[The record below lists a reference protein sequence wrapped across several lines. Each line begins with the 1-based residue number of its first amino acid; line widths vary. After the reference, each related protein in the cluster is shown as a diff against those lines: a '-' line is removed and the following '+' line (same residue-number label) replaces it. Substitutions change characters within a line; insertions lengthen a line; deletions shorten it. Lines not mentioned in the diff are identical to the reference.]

1 MNIFPMLKKKSPSIP
16 LFQRG
21 RRFNAIDYPS
31 LKKRGQGRFSMG
43 QTMRVQIRLVF
54 QLLSIVVL
62 TAQASAQYVSL
73 EAAKKDGKVFVYGT
87 IIPQV
92 MKLIE
97 AGFEAKYGVNIEY
110 WRGDATKV
118 VDRMLTE
125 WRAGKPGFDMVIG
138 ARGPL
143 SLAKADGVYTKFTPA
158 SAANFPAKFRDKDGQ
173 LTAWRITPVGILTN
187 TDLVKPADMPKSL
200 DDLLDP
206 KWQGKISMPDPS
218 RHASTATFLWNLQK
232 FKGDKWM
239 DFVRA
244 LAKQKPLLV
253 ESYSS
258 VPNAIVRGEAA
269 LGISY
274 IQYVPQTKGP
284 IGFAPIDQVLA
295 DPSDAAISAK
305 AVNPN
310 AARFLIE
317 YLCSPEGQKKV
328 AETHE
333 FVLSPGVYPAIKG
346 ADRIVANMQLLED
359 PSHEQLQKLLG
370 EFRQLFVA
378 Q

>member
-1 MNIFPMLKKKSPSIP
+1 M
-16 LFQRG
+16 FQ
-21 RRFNAIDYPS
+21 A
-31 LKKRGQGRFSMG
+31 K
-43 QTMRVQIRLVF
+43 
-54 QLLSIVVL
+54 LLSAVLALCLVVPFQ
-62 TAQASAQYVSL
+62 AQAQSVSL
-73 EAAKKDGKVFVYGT
+73 EAAKKEGKVFVYGT
-87 IIPQV
+87 IVPQV

-143 SLAKADGVYTKFTPA
+143 SLAKADGVYAKFTPA

-187 TDLVKPADMPKSL
+187 TDLVKPAEMPKSW

-206 KWQGKISMPDPS
+206 RWQGKIAMPDPS

-232 FKGDKWM
+232 LKGEKWM

-284 IGFAPIDQVLA
+284 IGFAPVDQLLA

-305 AVNPN
+305 AANPN

-328 AETHE
+328 AETSE

-346 ADRIVANMQLLED
+346 ADRILANLQLLDD
-359 PSHEQLQKLLG
+359 PSGEQLQKLLSD
-370 EFRQLFVA
+370 FRQLFVA
-378 Q
+378 R

>member
-1 MNIFPMLKKKSPSIP
+1 MNIFIAIRRKSPSIP

-21 RRFNAIDYPS
+21 RLCNGVEYPS
-31 LKKRGQGRFSMG
+31 LKKRGQGRFSVSWTSRA
-43 QTMRVQIRLVF
+43 QTALLIPLMLLVA
-54 QLLSIVVL
+54 LW
-62 TAQASAQYVSL
+62 AQASAQGVSL
-73 EAAKKDGKVFVYGT
+73 EAAKKEGKVFVYGT
-87 IIPQV
+87 IVPQV

-97 AGFEAKYGVNIEY
+97 AGFEAKYGINIEY

-143 SLAKADGVYTKFTPA
+143 SLAKADGVYAKFTPA

-173 LTAWRITPVGILTN
+173 LTAWRITPVGVLTN
-187 TDLVKPADMPKSL
+187 TELVKPADMPKSW

-206 KWQGKISMPDPS
+206 KWQGKITMPDPS

-232 FKGDKWM
+232 IKGDKWM

-284 IGFAPIDQVLA
+284 IGFAPIDQALA
-295 DPSDAAISAK
+295 DPSDAGVSAK
-305 AVNPN
+305 AANPN
-310 AARFLIE
+310 AARFLID

-328 AETHE
+328 AETNE
-333 FVLSPGVYPAIKG
+333 FVISPGVYPAIKG
-346 ADRIVANMQLLED
+346 ADRILANLQLLDD
-359 PSHEQLQKLLG
+359 PSSEQLQKLLG

-378 Q
+378 K

>member
-1 MNIFPMLKKKSPSIP
+1 MLRFLFSVGLALLAALP
-16 LFQRG
+16 L
-21 RRFNAIDYPS
+21 
-31 LKKRGQGRFSMG
+31 
-43 QTMRVQIRLVF
+43 RVQ
-54 QLLSIVVL
+54 
-62 TAQASAQYVSL
+62 AQGVSL
-73 EAAKKDGKVFVYGT
+73 DAAKKEGKVFVYGT

-118 VDRMLTE
+118 VERMVTE
-125 WRAGKPGFDMVIG
+125 WRAGKPGFDMAIG

-143 SLAKADGVYTKFTPA
+143 SLAKADGVYAKFTPA

-173 LTAWRITPVGILTN
+173 LTAWRITPVGILVN
-187 TDLVKPADMPKSL
+187 TELVKLADMPKSL

-232 FKGDKWM
+232 IKGDKWM

-244 LAKQKPLLV
+244 LAKQRPLLV

-284 IGFAPIDQVLA
+284 IGFAPIDQVFA
-295 DPSDAAISAK
+295 DPSDAGLSAK
-305 AVNPN
+305 AANPN
-310 AARFLIE
+310 AARFLID

-346 ADRIVANMQLLED
+346 ADRIMANMQLLED
-359 PSHEQLQKLLG
+359 PSSEQLQKLSSD
-370 EFRQLFVA
+370 FRQLFVA
-378 Q
+378 K

>member
-1 MNIFPMLKKKSPSIP
+1 MKSSKFLVWSAILWAFP
-16 LFQRG
+16 F
-21 RRFNAIDYPS
+21 S
-31 LKKRGQGRFSMG
+31 LP
-43 QTMRVQIRLVF
+43 
-54 QLLSIVVL
+54 QLAGS
-62 TAQASAQYVSL
+62 QQVSL
-73 EAAKKDGKVFVYGT
+73 EAAKKEGKVFVYGT
-87 IIPQV
+87 VIPQV

-118 VDRMLTE
+118 IERVLTE

-143 SLAKADGVYTKFTPA
+143 SLGKAEGVYAKFTPP

-173 LTAWRITPVGILTN
+173 LTAWRVTPVGVLIN
-187 TDLVKPADMPKSL
+187 TEMVKANDAPKSW

-218 RHASTATFLWNLQK
+218 RHASTATFLWNMRQI
-232 FKGDKWM
+232 KGDKWL
-239 DFVRA
+239 DFARG
-244 LAKQKPLLV
+244 LAKQRPLLV
-253 ESYSS
+253 ESYST

-284 IGFAPIDQVLA
+284 IGFAPIELAFA

-305 AVNPN
+305 AANPN
-310 AARFLIE
+310 AARFLID
-317 YLCSPEGQKKV
+317 YLCSAEGQKKV

-333 FVLSPGVYPAIKG
+333 FVLAKDVYPAIKG
-346 ADRIVANMQLLED
+346 ADRIIANLQLLED
-359 PSHEQLQKLLG
+359 PSGEQLQKLLA
-370 EFRQLFVA
+370 EFRQIFLVK
-378 Q
+378 